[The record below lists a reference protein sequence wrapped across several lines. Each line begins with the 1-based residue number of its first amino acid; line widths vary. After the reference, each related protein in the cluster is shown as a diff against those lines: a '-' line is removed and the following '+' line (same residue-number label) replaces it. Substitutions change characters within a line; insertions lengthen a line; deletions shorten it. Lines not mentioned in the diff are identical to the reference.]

1 MFLAARDD
9 ARRRGDWGVYR
20 AMSVELDQLGYTERE
35 TTAVVAPERAT
46 PPSAG
51 KRRGRPPRPRCE
63 HGQIVGRCVACD
75 EEED

>member
-9 ARRRGDWGVYR
+9 AKRRGDWGVYR
-20 AMSVELDQLGYTERE
+20 AMSVELDQLGYADRE
-35 TTAVVAPERAT
+35 TTTAVAPERAT
-46 PPSAG
+46 PRPPA

-63 HGQIVGRCVACD
+63 HGQIVGRCLEC